1 MANFNQTSTL
11 GWATGSDQRNLPSLS
26 MSPLSSKVSQTADTY
41 KKSKSEIKFYFQT
54 MSLNFTLIWQFLKM

>member
-11 GWATGSDQRNLPSLS
+11 GWATGRDQRNLPSLS

-41 KKSKSEIKFYFQT
+41 KKSKSEIKFYFKQ
-54 MSLNFTLIWQFLKM
+54 SH